1 MAWVAANTV
10 ARTMNGFR
18 QVSPPRNAG
27 FRQVRP
33 SRNAGFARVRQAPAA
48 SGFVRVR
55 PPVRTGGFVQMRV
68 PVHALGHG
76 LPIHPRSIPNYTVA
90 SPQAVPEMGGID
102 AFISNLLN
110 QHYGVQAQPVPDMS
124 GVDAY
129 LAQLLASRHPY
140 AGAQPV

>member
-1 MAWVAANTV
+1 MAWAAAHTV
-10 ARTMNGFR
+10 ASTMNGFR
-18 QVSPPRNAG
+18 QVRPSRNAG

-33 SRNAGFARVRQAPAA
+33 SRNAGFT
-48 SGFVRVR
+48 RVR

-76 LPIHPRSIPNYTVA
+76 LPIHPRSIPNYTVQ

-110 QHYGVQAQPVPDMS
+110 QRYAVQAQPVPDMS

-140 AGAQPV
+140 AGATPV